1 MTDLIEDWFDEADT
15 LLFNNDNPD
24 AAQHLYSKILEHDPA
39 NIDALNSI
47 AYCVRACAGSSPLPF
62 DELRSIYER
71 SLRIDNG
78 DIEANFNLGLVYLEK
93 GEMQSALKYL
103 VVSVERD

>member
-1 MTDLIEDWFDEADT
+1 
-15 LLFNNDNPD
+15 
-24 AAQHLYSKILEHDPA
+24 LEHDPA

-47 AYCVRACAGSSPLPF
+47 AYCVRARAGNQPAPF
-62 DELRSIYER
+62 DELRDIYER

-93 GEMQSALKYL
+93 GEMPSALKYL
-103 VVSVERD
+103 LVAVERD